1 MVVVFQTFLQLSYE
15 EAVGDRRGTLLVN
28 RTTETSLGPLPAFGP
43 PTLNSLS
50 VPVVDLVD
58 VPEDDFVFSFHV
70 VGDAFLLDLL
80 HEALQKVTGGQQ
92 VEDAPLIQLVMR
104 N

>member
-1 MVVVFQTFLQLSYE
+1 M
-15 EAVGDRRGTLLVN
+15 
-28 RTTETSLGPLPAFGP
+28 
-43 PTLNSLS
+43 LNLLS

-70 VGDAFLLDLL
+70 VGDALFLDPL
-80 HEALQKVTGGQQ
+80 HEALQGRRRSAGCSHIQTHIIYVVVTWCN
-92 VEDAPLIQLVMR
+92 DNHLRLNI